1 MALGFQISAG
11 TIPGRSHIGYGNLLK
26 GSNNQDSFEVQLYED
41 CIIALVLDGCGSGR
55 HSEIGAK
62 IGGVL
67 LSRAMLELAR
77 SGALSM
83 VATKDSISEQLEQ
96 TKKRCL
102 KQLRKIISS
111 MEVGICRHD
120 FNEYCNCDFKNF
132 IQDYLLFTTVGV
144 IVTLHKTVVFSLG
157 DGIYAVNGE
166 LREIGPY
173 PGNAPPYL
181 AYSLF
186 GNSRFE
192 DDFLKIKLHKVI
204 PTEDLETVMI
214 ATDGLR
220 DLLDKERRAIPGKNR
235 PVGHISQ
242 IWNDD
247 NFFTEEN
254 PDSLTPWLRQLNSE
268 VTRFNSLEMQLERH
282 QGLLPDDTTVIAL
295 RRR

>member
-26 GSNNQDSFEVQLYED
+26 GTNNQDSFEVQRFED
-41 CIIALVLDGCGSGR
+41 CIIALVHDGCGSGR

-62 IGGVL
+62 IGGAL
-67 LSRAMLELAR
+67 LSRAMLELASR
-77 SGALSM
+77 GALSM
-83 VATKDSISEQLEQ
+83 VATEESISEQLEQ

-111 MEVGICRHD
+111 LEVGTCRHD

-144 IVTLHKTVVFSLG
+144 IVTVHKTVVFSLG
-157 DGIYAVNGE
+157 DGLYAVNGE

-186 GNSRFE
+186 TNSRCE
-192 DDFLKIKLHKVI
+192 GDFLKIKVHKVI

-220 DLLDKERRAIPGKNR
+220 DLLDKELRRIPGKNR
-235 PVGHISQ
+235 LVGHISQ
-242 IWNDD
+242 IWTND

-254 PDSLTPWLRQLNSE
+254 PHSLTPWLRQLNSE
-268 VTRFNSLEMQLERH
+268 VTTFNSLEMRMERH